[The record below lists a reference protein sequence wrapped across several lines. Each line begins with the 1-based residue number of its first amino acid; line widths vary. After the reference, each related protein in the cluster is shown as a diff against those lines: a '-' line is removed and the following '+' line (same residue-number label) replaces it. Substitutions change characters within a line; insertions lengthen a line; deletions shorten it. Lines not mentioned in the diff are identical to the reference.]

1 MNSSPFKLI
10 SAQCNYTNQTAQIR
24 SYMYQSAFAE
34 GEISN
39 SVTHKE
45 ILHLLQHR
53 RLVQIHLM
61 RATRTPAEIAQQ
73 KKLKKNY
80 FTVSHTRIRWESH
93 TSWSGRTWGTSYMLL
108 FFTI

>member
-1 MNSSPFKLI
+1 
-10 SAQCNYTNQTAQIR
+10 
-24 SYMYQSAFAE
+24 MYQSAFAE

-61 RATRTPAEIAQQ
+61 RATRTPVGEEQAEAEAPAPEAEQHGPSPRHPSISSSSFSPA
-73 KKLKKNY
+73 Y
-80 FTVSHTRIRWESH
+80 HRRRYE
-93 TSWSGRTWGTSYMLL
+93 
-108 FFTI
+108 

>member
-10 SAQCNYTNQTAQIR
+10 SAPGNYTNQTAQIR

-53 RLVQIHLM
+53 QLVQIHLM

-73 KKLKKNY
+73 KKLKKKLLHCI
-80 FTVSHTRIRWESH
+80 THTHSMRESH
-93 TSWSGRTWGTSYMLL
+93 TS
-108 FFTI
+108 